1 MTTNSR
7 TQHSPIA
14 RQGETV
20 PTDQS
25 VRELAARYLLLA
37 NETPDSEALIYA
49 RAPLADRQLTWSD
62 IANRSDEFL
71 AQYQANGM
79 RAGAR
84 CALVLAD
91 HFDMIPALVALW
103 RLDATAVLVDP
114 AWGTRLRQSIVS
126 HSGANFA
133 LDMHDD
139 TGLVQLRESHEFNSA
154 LPDGTAMLGYT
165 SGSTGD
171 PKGIPFTHN
180 KLALTMHYSA
190 AACAARRGTPPA
202 RIGCSARLSG
212 SGVLNLNYTWAP
224 FADAAT
230 VILPELTI
238 SSARDYWHRIDA
250 HAVEQFYLFP
260 AQIEVLNQLG
270 APRETQTTAPLCLT
284 GSAPVSPRLQRRF
297 TERFG
302 LPLINCYGIS
312 EAMCTIFFGH
322 LDNEGNATT
331 DIGMPWLLQAR
342 LVDTN
347 GSVIS
352 GPGEG
357 ELQLS
362 GPTLLDYYYDNPAAT
377 AATFD
382 GRWFRTGDIVRRNAA
397 GIYSITG
404 RRKHVVMKG
413 GFSIYLN
420 EVEEAALAVPDV
432 IEAAA
437 VPLVV
442 DGLEDIGLLVR
453 FAPDSATTTLD
464 VQHTLHAGLG
474 VQRSPRR
481 VVYTPDPLPRTG
493 PEKLDRR
500 AVQERWELET
510 RATSAD
516 SLT

>member
-1 MTTNSR
+1 M
-7 TQHSPIA
+7 PI
-14 RQGETV
+14 
-20 PTDQS
+20 DQP

-37 NETPDSEALIYA
+37 NEAPNTEALIYA
-49 RAPLADRQLTWSD
+49 RAPLAGGQRTWSD
-62 IANRSDEFL
+62 IANRSEDLL
-71 AQYQANGM
+71 AHYQANGM

-84 CALVLAD
+84 CAVTLAD

-114 AWGTRLRQSIVS
+114 AWGNRLRESIVS

-133 LDMHDD
+133 LDMHRD
-139 TGLVQLRESHEFNSA
+139 TGIVRIRDSHEFDSA

-190 AACAARRGTPPA
+190 AACAARRGIPPA

-230 VILPELTI
+230 VVLPELTMT
-238 SSARDYWHRIDA
+238 SARDYWRRIDE

-260 AQIEVLNQLG
+260 AQIEMLNQLA
-270 APRETQTTAPLCLT
+270 APRSTETTVPLCLT
-284 GSAPVSPRLQRRF
+284 GSAPVSKRLQRRF

-312 EAMCTIFFGH
+312 EAMCTIFFGNF
-322 LDNEGNATT
+322 DNEGKATT
-331 DIGMPWLLQAR
+331 DIGVPWLLQAR
-342 LVDTN
+342 LVDTD
-347 GSVIS
+347 GSIIS

-362 GPTLLDYYYDNPAAT
+362 GPTLLDYYYGNSAAT
-377 AATFD
+377 AAAFD

-397 GIYSITG
+397 GIYSIAG

-420 EVEEAALAVPDV
+420 EVEEAALSVPGV

-442 DGLEDIGLLVR
+442 DELEDIGLLVR
-453 FAPDSATTTLD
+453 FAPESATTTID
-464 VQHTLHAGLG
+464 VQHTLHANLG

-481 VVYTPDPLPRTG
+481 VVAISSPLPRTG

-500 AVQERWELET
+500 AVQGLWEHES
-510 RATSAD
+510 RPATAD
-516 SLT
+516 FLR